1 MLSENVREWTAEWV
15 AEGRAKGLEQ
25 GRAEGI
31 EQGRAEE
38 RALLCRQAARKFDD
52 DARRLAAVLAEVADP
67 ERLAQ
72 VGDWIIECGTE
83 AELFARVAEVHGAG
97 AQRSAAV
104 LAEVADPERLT
115 QAGGGIV
122 ECATGAEP
130 FAPVAEARWS
140 PTEVPLRME
149 DVILL
154 VKDKEKWKAL
164 WVAEGCAE
172 GLEQGREQGREQ
184 VRVEKCALL
193 CRQAARKFDDDTQ
206 RLAAVLAEVTDPK
219 RLAEVGDWIIDCGTE
234 AELFARVAD
243 ARRPGTEA
251 PRLGTAQTRI
261 VEQVW
266 EWLAEWAANGRAE
279 GLEQGRE
286 QGLEQGR
293 EQGLEQGREQ
303 GLEQGRAEGLEQ
315 GREQGLE
322 QGRSEERALL
332 CRLAARKFDAGAPQR
347 LAAALA
353 EVADPERLAEVG
365 DWIIECGTEAELL
378 TRVARFGS

>member
-1 MLSENVREWTAEWV
+1 MLSENVQEWTAEWV

-25 GRAEGI
+25 GRAEGL

-38 RALLCRQAARKFDD
+38 RALLCRQAVRKFDD

-140 PTEVPLRME
+140 PTEVLPRLE

-164 WVAEGCAE
+164 WVAEGRAE

-193 CRQAARKFDDDTQ
+193 CRQAARKFDDDDTQ
-206 RLAAVLAEVTDPK
+206 RLAAVLAEVTDPE

-251 PRLGTAQTRI
+251 PRLGKAQTRI

-279 GLEQGRE
+279 GLEQGR
-286 QGLEQGR
+286 
-293 EQGLEQGREQ
+293 
-303 GLEQGRAEGLEQ
+303 
-315 GREQGLE
+315 
-322 QGRSEERALL
+322 SEERALL
-332 CRLAARKFDAGAPQR
+332 CRLAARKFDAGAAQR

-353 EVADPERLAEVG
+353 EVSDPERLAEVG

-378 TRVARFGS
+378 ARVARRGS

>member
-1 MLSENVREWTAEWV
+1 MLSENVQEWTAEWV

-25 GRAEGI
+25 GRAEGL

-38 RALLCRQAARKFDD
+38 RALLCRQAVRKFAAAA
-52 DARRLAAVLAEVADP
+52 ARRLAAVLAEVADP

-140 PTEVPLRME
+140 PTEVLPRLE

-164 WVAEGCAE
+164 WVAEGRAE

-193 CRQAARKFDDDTQ
+193 CRQAARKFDDDDTQ
-206 RLAAVLAEVTDPK
+206 RLAAVLAEVTDPE
-219 RLAEVGDWIIDCGTE
+219 RLAEVGDWIIECGTE

-251 PRLGTAQTRI
+251 PRLGKAQTRI

-279 GLEQGRE
+279 GLEQGR
-286 QGLEQGR
+286 
-293 EQGLEQGREQ
+293 
-303 GLEQGRAEGLEQ
+303 
-315 GREQGLE
+315 
-322 QGRSEERALL
+322 SEERALL
-332 CRLAARKFDAGAPQR
+332 CRLAARKFDAGTAQR

-365 DWIIECGTEAELL
+365 DWIIECGTESELL
-378 TRVARFGS
+378 ARVARRGS